1 MQLVYMLFAL
11 CNVTKT
17 IMYPEALWKHYL
29 WEIKYW
35 EYTKSLAILMYM
47 CHFLAHLKDSSEFF
61 WSPVVCRPS
70 VFVSVNLSHFLLLL

>member
-35 EYTKSLAILMYM
+35 EY
-47 CHFLAHLKDSSEFF
+47 
-61 WSPVVCRPS
+61 
-70 VFVSVNLSHFLLLL
+70 